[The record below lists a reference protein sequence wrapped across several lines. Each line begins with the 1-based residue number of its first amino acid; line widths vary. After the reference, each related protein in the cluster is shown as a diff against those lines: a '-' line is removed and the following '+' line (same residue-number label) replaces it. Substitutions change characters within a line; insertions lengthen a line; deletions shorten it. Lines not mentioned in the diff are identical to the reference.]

1 MKLYQ
6 IHMSPFASRVRIQI
20 YAKGIESH
28 FELVEPPGGLRSE
41 EYRAIHPLG
50 RVPALEVD
58 GTVIAESSV
67 ICEFIEERF
76 PEPRLLPVDSLARA
90 RVRFLMRFVDLYIFA
105 VMEATR
111 GPDEPSARVMQDPG
125 RRFAPASLRRAFERV
140 AEGFD
145 QLESFL
151 GPGPYALA
159 GELTLADCAL
169 APLFFL
175 ATRLMPMAG
184 LGSPMEGRPKL
195 ASWWSQ
201 VQTHPAVARVFE
213 EGGKEI
219 AALFANTA
227 QS

>member
-1 MKLYQ
+1 VKLYQ
-6 IHMSPFASRVRIQI
+6 VHVSPFASRVRIQI
-20 YAKGIESH
+20 YAKGIESQ
-28 FELVEPPGGLRSE
+28 FEFLEPPGGLRSE
-41 EYRAIHPLG
+41 EYRAINPLG
-50 RVPALEVD
+50 RIPALEVD
-58 GTVIAESSV
+58 GTLIAESSV

-76 PEPRLLPVDSLARA
+76 PEPPLLPADPIGRA
-90 RVRFLMRFVDLYIFA
+90 QVRFLMRFVDLYIFA

-111 GPDEPSARVMQDPG
+111 GPEESSARSIQDPL

-140 AEGFD
+140 AERFD
-145 QLESFL
+145 QLEGLL
-151 GPGPYALA
+151 GPGPYAIA
-159 GELTLADCAL
+159 TDLTLADCAL

-213 EGGKEI
+213 ESGKEI
-219 AALFANTA
+219 AALFANPV